1 MTKSRD
7 RSATVAGSNCL
18 KVSKLFAVS
27 KTLARVAGICT
38 QWVTVQIKTV
48 PTKSVILETMQPF
61 SFALTASVLARLP
74 QHNQV
79 ERFDE
84 SAGIHQRAIQ
94 TSTGA
99 RVITARAHPK
109 GLEISDDS
117 IEAREWAITS
127 FGLELDPAP
136 FYKIAAKD
144 SALSSAVQS
153 LKGLRPPLM
162 TPWES
167 WVAAILGQQITLSF
181 CLQQINMISK
191 RFGGEVMGQLFD
203 GSSHLFPLHPS
214 PDQILTAD
222 EAGLLECKVSR
233 RKTEYLKTVARALL
247 DGYFDGVLD
256 GDVTD
261 VLEHLTALRGVGLWT
276 ARYWLAAIGRLDF
289 LAYGDAG
296 LNAAYKTAYG
306 SLDGIETW
314 GEGLGA
320 TRGWA
325 YYYLIWHT
333 KYIK

>member
-1 MTKSRD
+1 MN
-7 RSATVAGSNCL
+7 SN
-18 KVSKLFAVS
+18 SN
-27 KTLARVAGICT
+27 
-38 QWVTVQIKTV
+38 
-48 PTKSVILETMQPF
+48 PTSSQNDLILETAQPF

-79 ERFDE
+79 ECFDE
-84 SAGIHQRAIQ
+84 RNGVHQRAIH
-94 TSTGA
+94 TSLGA
-99 RVITARAHPK
+99 RVIAARAHPK

-117 IEAREWAITS
+117 PEAREWAVTS

-136 FYKIAAKD
+136 FYKVAAKD
-144 SALSSAVQS
+144 AALLSAITS

-162 TPWES
+162 TPWEA

-181 CLQQINMISK
+181 CLQQINMVSK
-191 RFGGEVMGQLFD
+191 RFGGQVAGQLAD
-203 GSSHLFPLHPS
+203 GSSHLFPLHPT
-214 PDQILTAD
+214 PEQILAAD
-222 EAGLLECKVSR
+222 EAGLLACKVSR
-233 RKTEYLKTVARALL
+233 RKTEYLKTVAEALL
-247 DGYFDGVLD
+247 DGYFNGVLD

-306 SLDGIETW
+306 SLDGIEAW
-314 GEGLGA
+314 GQALGK

-333 KYIK
+333 KYMK